1 MWADYNGGQCQR
13 RLSNECIFPSIALSF
28 KTSVA
33 AAFHFLR
40 FNQMNLQIMNVC
52 FPVNRLFPYKWTQS
66 SVSHLSK
73 WENHFNFDTLRILMN
88 FVGSVVS
95 DSLII
100 HIFALI
106 VQKQRHTPQVII
118 DLNIMCQN
126 VMDPTNITL
135 YSTSMQKLFYI
146 GYSQKNHSHNSR
158 NNMLDVYK

>member
-1 MWADYNGGQCQR
+1 
-13 RLSNECIFPSIALSF
+13 
-28 KTSVA
+28 
-33 AAFHFLR
+33 
-40 FNQMNLQIMNVC
+40 
-52 FPVNRLFPYKWTQS
+52 
-66 SVSHLSK
+66 
-73 WENHFNFDTLRILMN
+73 MN

-135 YSTSMQKLFYI
+135 YSTSMQKLFYT